1 MRLLICLFYFIGTF
15 AWGQPALRDEIGRLM
30 QREWDQYDF
39 SGVLLVAKEG
49 KPVYYKAKGY
59 RRFQGENK
67 LKKTD
72 LFEWASVSKQFTSM
86 VILQLKEAGKLNYE
100 DSLGKFIPGLPYHG
114 ITIRHL
120 LTHTSGIPDY
130 QEIMDQH
137 WDKSKIAGNADVIS
151 YLKQYPRPMLFQP
164 GSKYAYSNTGYLL
177 LSSIAEVASGQHFI
191 KWVHDRIFGPLKM
204 KGAGFR
210 NPGSRSRIK
219 NFAWGHIY
227 EEDKKRYTHADSFPS
242 FNYTIWL
249 GERTGP
255 GRISGS
261 ALDLLKW
268 DRALYTGKLV
278 SQKILKEAFQP
289 FVLSDGGISHYGFG
303 WALRTHPTLG
313 RVVHHSGDNPG
324 YRTHIVRYIDKNYT
338 VILLN
343 NSSSSRM
350 EHILEELEG
359 MLGEEL
365 RIKN

>member
-1 MRLLICLFYFIGTF
+1 MRILIFLLCIMSLPAGT
-15 AWGQPALRDEIGRLM
+15 QSLLREEIGKLM
-30 QREWDQYDF
+30 QREWDQFDF
-39 SGVLLVAKEG
+39 SGVLLVAREG
-49 KPVYYKAKGY
+49 EPVYYKAKGY
-59 RRFQGENK
+59 RHFKGERK
-67 LKKTD
+67 LRKTD
-72 LFEWASVSKQFTSM
+72 LFEWASISKSFTSM

-130 QEIMDQH
+130 QEIMDQY
-137 WDKSKIAGNADVIS
+137 WDKSRIAGNEEVIR
-151 YLKQYPRPMLFQP
+151 YLKQYPRPMLFPP

-177 LSSIAEVASGQHFI
+177 LASIAEAVSGRSFTE
-191 KWVHDRIFGPLKM
+191 WVNERIFDPLKM
-204 KGAGFR
+204 HGAGFR

-227 EEDKKRYTHADSFPS
+227 EEDKKRYTHADSFPA

-249 GERTGP
+249 GERMGP

-268 DRALYTGKLV
+268 DRALYTGKPV
-278 SQKILKEAFQP
+278 SQKILEEAFQP
-289 FVLSDGGISHYGFG
+289 HRLSDGGISNYGFR

-313 RVVHHSGDNPG
+313 RIVHHSGDNPG
-324 YRTHIVRYIDKNYT
+324 YRTHIVRYIDKKYT

-343 NSSSSRM
+343 NSSSGRM
-350 EHILEELEG
+350 EDILGELEG
-359 MLGEEL
+359 MIGG
-365 RIKN
+365 N